1 MRCWG
6 WARLRRDG
14 RHRIE
19 VRCLYVCHV
28 GQTVQGMTQER
39 KVGKDMKS
47 LVKRFLQDEQ
57 GMELSE
63 YALMIALL
71 IVIAVITI
79 KSVGQK
85 ISDLFGVLLEKLSGV

>member
-1 MRCWG
+1 
-6 WARLRRDG
+6 
-14 RHRIE
+14 
-19 VRCLYVCHV
+19 
-28 GQTVQGMTQER
+28 MTQKR